1 LSDQWRIGVT
11 PFEYSRFL
19 SRWAETHDP
28 DHAWLLTE
36 GAIRPDLLALRR
48 SIEASSRQPTA
59 VFDQEIRQLRNRHQ
73 AGLIYRLLHGIDSF
87 SDTVAVT
94 TALAETCLQA
104 SLDHHQAILET
115 AFGTPA
121 HRGFVVLGMGKLGG
135 RELNLSSD
143 IDIFCIFAED
153 GETSGPRVREHGEFF
168 TRLTQQM
175 AKSLDAQTVDGFVA
189 RVDQRL
195 RPWGAAGQLAIP
207 VVACEDY
214 YEVHGREWERFA
226 LLKARPVAGDLALG
240 HALLTN
246 LRPFMYR
253 KYLDFGVFESIRDL
267 KSKIEA
273 EVRRA
278 GRETDVKVGRGGI
291 REAEFI
297 IQAMQLLRGGQIPAL
312 QVTGFLQALDALVET
327 EVIATTEAHQ
337 LRDDYLWLRQ
347 VEHVIQAEDDQQT
360 QALPQDCGPLALML
374 GYDSAA
380 TFERQRREVTER
392 VNQAFSEFLRIEE
405 PEPGISRA
413 VDAAVAE
420 LLDEMRHDE
429 TCERLEPVARGRLL
443 TLLKQLGPELSEYPL
458 VVTER
463 MLRFISTCTR
473 RSAYLAL
480 LSENQGTRARMLD
493 ILNRSSW
500 ITERLIEMPA
510 LLDELLTLNA
520 DEAVLTRDEIGQELS
535 MRLQRVDPEDPEQ
548 LTETLAQF
556 ARGLAFRVAVF
567 EVRQSI
573 PLMRV
578 SDQLTWVAEA
588 VVTEVLHQ
596 AYREAFLKHGA
607 PVRIQLSDAN
617 TLGLAVLGY
626 GKLGG
631 IEMNYGSDLDLVFV
645 HDIDPDQLTD
655 GAQPIE
661 GGVFLNRVVR
671 RVIALLE
678 TTTRFGKLYEI
689 DTRLRPSG
697 RSGLMVVGLSGL
709 EKYLDESAWT
719 WELQAFV
726 RARPVAGDQ
735 SLQLRLAELR
745 KSVLIQAR
753 DRDRLLQDVVAM
765 REKMRT
771 HLGGADRESDFD
783 LKHGRGGIVDI
794 EFMVQY
800 LILAHADAYP
810 KLADYT
816 DNIRQLEALATV
828 GCITTA
834 DSEALKTA
842 YVRYRALNHEAILAG
857 HHGRVDREYV
867 ADERQ
872 LVSRYWAKWMN

>member
-1 LSDQWRIGVT
+1 MT

-19 SRWAETHDP
+19 SRWVEAQDP
-28 DHAWLLTE
+28 DHAWLLSE
-36 GAIRPDLLALRR
+36 GSTRPDALALRR
-48 SIEASSRQPTA
+48 SIEACISQPTP
-59 VFDQEIRQLRNRHQ
+59 VFDQSIRQLRNRHQ
-73 AGLIYRLLHGIDSF
+73 AGLIYRLLNGIDSF
-87 SDTVAVT
+87 EDTVVVT
-94 TALAETCLQA
+94 TVLAECFLQA
-104 SLDHHQAILET
+104 SLDHHRAILEG

-121 HRGFVVLGMGKLGG
+121 HPGFVVLGMGKLGG

-143 IDIFCIFAED
+143 IDIFCVFAED
-153 GETSGPRVREHGEFF
+153 GETRGPRVREHGEFY

-195 RPWGAAGQLAIP
+195 RPWGSAGQLAIP

-240 HALLTN
+240 DALLET

-278 GRETDVKVGRGGI
+278 GKETNVKVGRGGI
-291 REAEFI
+291 REAEFV
-297 IQAMQLLRGGQIPAL
+297 IQAMQLLRGGQIPSL
-312 QVTGFLQALDALVET
+312 QVTGFLQALDALVGT
-327 EVIATTEAHQ
+327 DVIAASEAEQ
-337 LRDDYLWLRQ
+337 LRDDYLWLRH

-360 QALPQDCGPLALML
+360 QALPDDCGPLASML
-374 GYDSAA
+374 GYDSAS
-380 TFERQRREVTER
+380 TFERIRIEVTDR
-392 VNQAFSEFLRIEE
+392 VNQAFSEFLRVEE
-405 PEPGISRA
+405 TESEPRRP
-413 VDAAVAE
+413 VDEAVAE
-420 LLDEMRHDE
+420 RLDAMRHDE
-429 TCERLEPVARGRLL
+429 SCERLEPVARGRLL
-443 TLLKQLGPELSEYPL
+443 TLLKQLGPELSEYPMA
-458 VVTER
+458 VTER

-520 DEAVLTRDEIGQELS
+520 DEAVLTREEIGQELS

-567 EVRQSI
+567 EVRQAI

-578 SDQLTWVAEA
+578 SDQLTWIAEA
-588 VVTEVLHQ
+588 VVTEVLHH
-596 AYREAFLKHGA
+596 AYREAIVKHGA
-607 PVRIQLSDAN
+607 PARMQLNDADA
-617 TLGLAVLGY
+617 LGLAVLGY

-631 IEMNYGSDLDLVFV
+631 IEMSYGSDLDLVFV
-645 HDIDPDQLTD
+645 HDIDPNQLTD

-661 GGVFLNRVVR
+661 GGIFLNRVVR

-697 RSGLMVVGLSGL
+697 RSGLMVVGLSAL

-735 SLQLRLAELR
+735 SLQSGLAELR
-745 KSVLIQAR
+745 KSILIRVR
-753 DRDRLLQDVVAM
+753 DRDQLLQDVVAM
-765 REKMRT
+765 REKMRA
-771 HLGGADRESDFD
+771 HLGSFDDEPRFD
-783 LKHGRGGIVDI
+783 LKHDRGGIVDI

-800 LILAHADAYP
+800 LILAHAEMHP
-810 KLADYT
+810 ELAAYT
-816 DNIRQLEALATV
+816 DNIRQLEGLANV
-828 GCITTA
+828 GCITAA
-834 DSEALKTA
+834 DADALKAA

-857 HHGRVDREYV
+857 QHGRVDWEDV

-872 LVSRYWAKWMN
+872 LVSHYWANWMN